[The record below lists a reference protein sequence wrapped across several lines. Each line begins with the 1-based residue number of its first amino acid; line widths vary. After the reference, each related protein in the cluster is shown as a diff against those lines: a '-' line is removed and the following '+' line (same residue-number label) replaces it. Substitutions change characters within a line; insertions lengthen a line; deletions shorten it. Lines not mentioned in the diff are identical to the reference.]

1 MIHFLH
7 MHFRLHFLH
16 HLQQQRCHRLDRPRH
31 CARSSARATANMGIK
46 HLFQLIQEHAPGAV
60 KTGEIKNQF
69 GRKVAIVRPPPLP
82 ALRLPTSS
90 ANLLRMR
97 VYTCTASECMRA
109 DRV

>member
-1 MIHFLH
+1 ML
-7 MHFRLHFLH
+7 LLH

-69 GRKVAIVRPPPLP
+69 GRKVAIVRPPCAAPPDEL
-82 ALRLPTSS
+82 S
-90 ANLLRMR
+90 
-97 VYTCTASECMRA
+97 
-109 DRV
+109 